1 MPTNCKRFRSGAAT
15 RPTGK
20 DNALVDMEKYESKQV
35 RILRPASMIYNVFS
49 RFDNLTPVL
58 ADKVEGWNATE
69 DTCTFKAKGFPI
81 SLRMVEKEP
90 YKLIKVTGEDGSP
103 MDFTIW
109 VQMVSV
115 AEQDTRMRIV
125 LHVKMNM
132 MMKMM
137 IGGKLAQAVDQIA
150 EQIATAFNNA
160 PIPPQA

>member
-1 MPTNCKRFRSGAAT
+1 
-15 RPTGK
+15 
-20 DNALVDMEKYESKQV
+20 MEKYESKQV
-35 RILRPASMIYNVFS
+35 PYLTA
-49 RFDNLTPVL
+49 RFDDLQCFSLGSTTSTPVR
-58 ADKVEGWNATE
+58 ADKVEGWSATE

-125 LHVKMNM
+125 LLVKMNM

>member
-1 MPTNCKRFRSGAAT
+1 
-15 RPTGK
+15 
-20 DNALVDMEKYESKQV
+20 MEKYESKQV

-58 ADKVEGWNATE
+58 ADKVEGWHATE

-81 SLRMVEKEP
+81 ALRMVEREP
-90 YKLIKVTGEDGSP
+90 YKLIKVTGKEGSP

-115 AEQDTRMRIV
+115 DEQDTRMRIV

-132 MMKMM
+132 MVKMM
-137 IGGKLAQAVDQIA
+137 IGSKLAQAVDQIA
-150 EQIATAFNNA
+150 DQIATAFNNA
-160 PIPPQA
+160 PIPPLS

>member
-1 MPTNCKRFRSGAAT
+1 
-15 RPTGK
+15 
-20 DNALVDMEKYESKQV
+20 
-35 RILRPASMIYNVFS
+35 
-49 RFDNLTPVL
+49 
-58 ADKVEGWNATE
+58 
-69 DTCTFKAKGFPI
+69 
-81 SLRMVEKEP
+81 MVEKEP

-137 IGGKLAQAVDQIA
+137 IGSKLAQAVDQIA

>member
-1 MPTNCKRFRSGAAT
+1 
-15 RPTGK
+15 
-20 DNALVDMEKYESKQV
+20 MEKYESKQV

-58 ADKVEGWNATE
+58 ADKVEGWSATE

-109 VQMVSV
+109 VQM
-115 AEQDTRMRIV
+115 
-125 LHVKMNM
+125 NM